1 MKPNSSSS
9 LVFTPAY
16 GEAEQ
21 LFVLLHGEF
30 ASPEQL
36 LPLARAIRA
45 AFPRALIVLPYGLI
59 RERPLVYQWFNQ
71 ANLNDGNYGQRVAY
85 ALPALI
91 ALIQQI
97 RARNEL
103 SGQQTAL
110 AGFSQGATM
119 ALEACTAQPGLAGRV
134 LAFSGRYARIPD
146 ASPQATTL
154 HLLHGADDRIVPV
167 SHARNAHARLNE
179 LRGDATLDI
188 ASRVGHQLHSALIS
202 QAIHRL
208 QTTVP
213 LRSWE
218 AALSH
223 LQSTNETFGVPG
235 VDMHTPGNK
244 TLH

>member
-1 MKPNSSSS
+1 M
-9 LVFTPAY
+9 VFSPAY
-16 GEAEQ
+16 GEVEQ
-21 LFVLLHGEF
+21 LFVLLHGES

-45 AFPRALIVLPYGLI
+45 AFSHALIVLPYGLI
-59 RERPLVYQWFNQ
+59 REKSLVYQWFDQ
-71 ANLNDGNYGQRVAY
+71 TNLDEGNYRQRVTY

-97 RARNEL
+97 RTRSEL
-103 SGQQTAL
+103 TGQQTAL

-134 LAFSGRYARIPD
+134 LAFSGRYAWLPET
-146 ASPQATTL
+146 SLQATTL
-154 HLLHGADDRIVPV
+154 HLLHGADDKIVPV
-167 SHARNAHARLNE
+167 SHAQRAHARLNE
-179 LRGDATLDI
+179 LKGDATLDI
-188 ASRVGHQLHSALIS
+188 ASRVGHQLHTALIS

-213 LRSWE
+213 LRSWQ
-218 AALSH
+218 AALSN
-223 LQSTNETFGVPG
+223 LQSSHENFDGAGFARVA
-235 VDMHTPGNK
+235 PGNK